1 MESIRKIIIVF
12 LSVLFISC
20 TSTVPVTLLEIKP
33 LPREVVIQKKLE
45 YEPIFSIM
53 KVLEISEVNGVQ
65 KYIIAKLDTDVEEI
79 KIESMG
85 EIAGNNSFDEILGTI
100 KVISKTGGFLK
111 CSIETSTHKIPINSY
126 IRIQIGQKAREQ

>member
-1 MESIRKIIIVF
+1 MESIRKIIFVF

-79 KIESMG
+79 KIESM
-85 EIAGNNSFDEILGTI
+85 
-100 KVISKTGGFLK
+100 
-111 CSIETSTHKIPINSY
+111 
-126 IRIQIGQKAREQ
+126 